1 MKPIYLFLMVFVLG
15 FFTAK
20 AQMTKA
26 EAEALKQQLLKLK
39 QSVNWNDPAAAQKGL
54 QKITELTQKLTPNL
68 QNSSPTPTENEAT
81 PSDATEEMKSKL
93 WSQIVSGAAGGD
105 ESDILIAEPVRNE
118 IAEAFQ
124 EEENPKNVRPEFF
137 EANEVLT
144 IDFAQPQASFL
155 VEQMPNFRNIKTLV
169 LTTSKPGTKV
179 NLDEVLSRASDYP
192 LESLYVINFKQPVAA
207 LPEQIGQFSGL
218 KTLAVFNNVLSKL
231 PTSIQHLTHLEILYL
246 DKNPLA
252 TLLPNVQLLKNLK
265 ELGVAQISVST
276 AEIQRIQQALP
287 LCKILTK

>member
-54 QKITELTQKLTPNL
+54 QKMTELTQKLMPNL
-68 QNSSPTPTENEAT
+68 QNSSPAPTENEAT

-118 IAEAFQ
+118 IAEAFGRVTIWGPYKQ
-124 EEENPKNVRPEFF
+124 TSTLRFGYGWECMLDDCGWTMIPGFDNSPQYNVE
-137 EANEVLT
+137 
-144 IDFAQPQASFL
+144 S
-155 VEQMPNFRNIKTLV
+155 VELC
-169 LTTSKPGTKV
+169 
-179 NLDEVLSRASDYP
+179 
-192 LESLYVINFKQPVAA
+192 
-207 LPEQIGQFSGL
+207 
-218 KTLAVFNNVLSKL
+218 
-231 PTSIQHLTHLEILYL
+231 
-246 DKNPLA
+246 
-252 TLLPNVQLLKNLK
+252 LL
-265 ELGVAQISVST
+265 
-276 AEIQRIQQALP
+276 
-287 LCKILTK
+287 